1 MGGVIEAQKIAT
13 SGETRIAKKKN
24 SLFAERIE
32 QVVNTNIKK
41 NRNKKR
47 CTHYFLNK

>member
-13 SGETRIAKKKN
+13 SGETRIAKKNN

-32 QVVNTNIKK
+32 QVVNTNI
-41 NRNKKR
+41 NKKSQQE
-47 CTHYFLNK
+47 TVYPLFSE